1 MTNTNLKSSLLAEKS
16 SNMPGGLY
24 HKTQVQMTYN
34 SNRIE
39 GSKLSEEQ
47 TRAIFET
54 KTLGI
59 SGGEVVNVDDI
70 IETTNH
76 FREFDCMLSQD
87 SLTLDY
93 IKKLHSILKTG
104 TADDMKTWFS
114 VGDWKRIPNEVGDM
128 PTTRPENVQE
138 EMEKLLAWYEN
149 SNKNFEAIVEFHYRF
164 EKIHPFQVSNGRV
177 GRLLMFGELLT
188 HDITPFVILD
198 TPHKLFY
205 YRGLKEFENQKGFLI
220 DTCRSAQ
227 DIYLEWV
234 SYFYPDIAE

>member
-138 EMEKLLAWYEN
+138 DWKSYLHGMRI
-149 SNKNFEAIVEFHYRF
+149 AI
-164 EKIHPFQVSNGRV
+164 KILK
-177 GRLLMFGELLT
+177 RLLSF
-188 HDITPFVILD
+188 II
-198 TPHKLFY
+198 
-205 YRGLKEFENQKGFLI
+205 GLKKFILFKSVMGGLVV
-220 DTCRSAQ
+220 C
-227 DIYLEWV
+227 
-234 SYFYPDIAE
+234 